1 MRQWGHEAVGMG
13 QWAWGMGQCAL
24 GNGHGYVEDIYV
36 SIRICIYTNIYKPYL
51 DEDVDVY

>member
-1 MRQWGHEAVGMG
+1 MRQWAWGSGHGAVGMG
-13 QWAWGMGQCAL
+13 QGAL

-36 SIRICIYTNIYKPYL
+36 SIRICIYIYRPYL